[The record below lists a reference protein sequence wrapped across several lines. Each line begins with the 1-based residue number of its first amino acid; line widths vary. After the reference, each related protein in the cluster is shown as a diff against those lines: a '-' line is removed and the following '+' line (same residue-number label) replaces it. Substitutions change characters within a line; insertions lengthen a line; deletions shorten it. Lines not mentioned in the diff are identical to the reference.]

1 MKIPRDV
8 NASDL
13 IKVLERYGYVFVRQE
28 GSHIRMAKKEV
39 DKTHKVTIPCNNPLK
54 IGTFHKI
61 AKEICIFNELNTDDF
76 YSQL

>member
-8 NASDL
+8 NARDL

-28 GSHIRMAKKEV
+28 GSHIRMIKNKA
-39 DKTHKVTIPCNNPLK
+39 DKIHKITIPYRNPMK

-61 AKEICIFNELNTDDF
+61 AKEICIFNKLNIHDF
-76 YSQL
+76 YNQL

>member
-8 NASDL
+8 SARDL
-13 IKVLERYGYVFVRQE
+13 IKVLERYGYIFVRQE
-28 GSHIRMAKKEV
+28 GSHIRMAKYEAN
-39 DKTHKVTIPCNNPLK
+39 KTHKITIPYHNPMK

-61 AKEICIFNELNTDDF
+61 AKEICIFNELNTNDF